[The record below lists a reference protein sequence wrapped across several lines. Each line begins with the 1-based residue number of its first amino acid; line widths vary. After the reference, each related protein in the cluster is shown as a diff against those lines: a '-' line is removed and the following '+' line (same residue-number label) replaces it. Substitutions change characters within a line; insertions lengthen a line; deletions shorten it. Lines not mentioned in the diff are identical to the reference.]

1 MSATEITNVT
11 LSIEEQN
18 PQVQRAIKF
27 LLERRDIREITLE
40 NFLHVAI
47 ELLSIAKGPLEEKKE
62 FIIQTI
68 NTLID
73 QTESGNDEI
82 FDPIFKSMVASV
94 VPQFLDYAL
103 NIKVECSK
111 SCLSFFKK

>member
-1 MSATEITNVT
+1 MNAVT
-11 LSIEEQN
+11 INIEEQN
-18 PQVQRAIKF
+18 PQIQRAIKF
-27 LLERRDIREITLE
+27 LIDRRDFREISFD
-40 NFLHVAI
+40 NFLQIAI
-47 ELLSIAKGPLEEKKE
+47 ELLSISKGPIEDRKE

-73 QTESGNDEI
+73 QTESGNDDI
-82 FDPIFKSMVASV
+82 FDPIFKTMVASV

-103 NIKVECSK
+103 NMKVECSK